1 MDSSGANQLAAPPAT
16 PPAKENASDKVKP
29 VAVAL
34 KGALPVAVQTAAQ
47 TAAATKPAQGPAEQP
62 KPEQPKPAPARDDL
76 LECLLIVAKAHGI
89 ATTADA
95 IMAGLPAPN
104 GRLTPSL
111 FDRASHRAGM
121 ASRVVREFP
130 ERVNPVLL
138 PAVLLLEGERACVL
152 LEWSED
158 KTKARVIFPELGEAP
173 VVVPAAQIEQLFAGY
188 AIYVR
193 PKYRFDARSPEV
205 RAGRHGHWF
214 WSVIAEN
221 RMLYRDVLLAALL
234 TNILALGMPLFVMN
248 VYDRVVPNNALET
261 LWVLG
266 VGVAIVLVCDL
277 ILRTLRGRFIDLAS
291 SRADVKLSSY
301 IMERVMGTRMES
313 RPVSAGSFASNLRS
327 FESVRDFIGSATV
340 TSFIDLP
347 FALIFLAVI
356 GWIAWPMIIPIVIG
370 AFLILFY
377 ALAVQSRMHELAE
390 TTYRA
395 SAQRNSTL
403 VEGLVGF
410 ETIKALGAEGG
421 FQRRWEQS
429 AALLARVGAQLRLL
443 STTVSSTSMLIQ
455 NLVGL
460 AIIVLGVYLIGGGAM
475 TTGALIASYML
486 SSRAMAPIAQVAGLL
501 VQYHTASTSLS
512 SLNEMMKAEIERP
525 EETNFISRGSLTGE
539 IEFRDVG
546 FSYPNQQAA
555 SLRGVNL
562 RIKPGEHVAILGRVG
577 SGKTTLEK
585 LILGLY
591 RPSSGAVLID
601 GIDLRQLD
609 PAELRRNI
617 GYVQQDITLFYGS
630 LRDNIA
636 LGAPQ
641 ADDAAVLRA
650 ASIAGITDF
659 VNQHA
664 QGFDMVVGERGE
676 SLSGGQRQ
684 GVAIARAVINDPPIL
699 LLDEPTASMDHTSE
713 EEIKK
718 RLAEFGKGKTMIIV
732 THRTSLLD
740 LAERLI
746 VMDGGRIVAD
756 GPKDQV
762 VKALRDGRIGRA

>member
-1 MDSSGANQLAAPPAT
+1 
-16 PPAKENASDKVKP
+16 
-29 VAVAL
+29 
-34 KGALPVAVQTAAQ
+34 
-47 TAAATKPAQGPAEQP
+47 
-62 KPEQPKPAPARDDL
+62 
-76 LECLLIVAKAHGI
+76 
-89 ATTADA
+89 
-95 IMAGLPAPN
+95 MAGLPVSN

-111 FDRASHRAGM
+111 VDRAARRAGLT
-121 ASRVVREFP
+121 SRVVRELP
-130 ERVNPVLL
+130 ERINQALL
-138 PAVLLLEGERACVL
+138 PAILLLEGERACVL

-158 KTKARVIFPELGEAP
+158 QSQARVVFPELGEAP
-173 VVVPAAQIEQLFAGY
+173 VVLPARQIEELSTGHV
-188 AIYVR
+188 IYVR
-193 PKYRFDARSPEV
+193 PRHRFDARAPEV
-205 RAGRHGHWF
+205 NAGRHGHWF

-221 RMLYRDVLLAALL
+221 RLLYRDVLVAAFLA
-234 TNILALGMPLFVMN
+234 NVLALGMPLFVMN
-248 VYDRVVPNNALET
+248 VYDRVVPNNAIDT

-266 VGVAIVLVCDL
+266 AGVTIVLICDL
-277 ILRTLRGRFIDLAS
+277 VLRTMRGRFIDLAS
-291 SRADVKLSSY
+291 ARADVKLSSY
-301 IMERVMGTRMES
+301 IMERVLGTRMEAK
-313 RPVSAGSFASNLRS
+313 PVSAGSFASNLRS

-340 TSFIDLP
+340 TSFVDLP
-347 FALIFLAVI
+347 FALIFLVVI
-356 GWIAWPMIIPIVIG
+356 GWIAWPMIIPIGIG
-370 AFLILFY
+370 AVIILFY
-377 ALAVQSRMHELAE
+377 ALAVQGRMHELAE

-429 AALLARVGAQLRLL
+429 AALLAHVGSQLRLL
-443 STTVSSTSMLIQ
+443 SSSASNTSVLVQ

-460 AIIVLGVYLIGGGAM
+460 SIMFVGVYLIGAGEM

-512 SLNEMMKAEIERP
+512 SLNEMMKAEVERP
-525 EETNFISRGSLTGE
+525 DDTTFISRGNFRGD
-539 IEFRDVG
+539 IEFRDVS
-546 FSYPNQQAA
+546 FSYPGQQAA
-555 SLRGVNL
+555 SLRNVSL
-562 RIKPGEHVAILGRVG
+562 RIKQGEKVAILGRVG

-609 PAELRRNI
+609 PAELRRSI

-630 LRDNIA
+630 LRDNIT

-641 ADDAAVLRA
+641 VDDATVVRA
-650 ASIAGITDF
+650 AEIAGITEF

-664 QGFDMVVGERGE
+664 QGFDMLVGERGE

-718 RLAEFGKGKTMIIV
+718 RIAAFAKGKTMIVI

-740 LAERLI
+740 LADRLV
-746 VMDGGRIVAD
+746 VMDAGRIVAD

>member
-1 MDSSGANQLAAPPAT
+1 MASTAATPIPTLDTDAVAT
-16 PPAKENASDKVKP
+16 PPAGNMQS
-29 VAVAL
+29 
-34 KGALPVAVQTAAQ
+34 GI
-47 TAAATKPAQGPAEQP
+47 AAAVS
-62 KPEQPKPAPARDDL
+62 PARDDL
-76 LECLLIVAKAHGI
+76 LECLLIVAKSHGI
-89 ATTADA
+89 STTRDA
-95 IMAGLPAPN
+95 ILAGLPAPD
-104 GRLTPSL
+104 GRLIPSL

-121 ASRVVREFP
+121 SSRIVRELP

-152 LEWSED
+152 LEWSD
-158 KTKARVIFPELGEAP
+158 DLTRARVVFPELGDAP
-173 VVVPAAQIEQLFAGY
+173 VVVPAAQIEQLFAGHV
-188 AIYVR
+188 IYLR
-193 PKYRFDARSPEV
+193 PRHRFDARAPEV

-221 RMLYRDVLLAALL
+221 RILYRDVLLAALL
-234 TNILALGMPLFVMN
+234 ANLLALGMPLFVMN
-248 VYDRVVPNNALET
+248 VYDRVVPNNALDT

-266 VGVAIVLVCDL
+266 AGLAIVLVCDL
-277 ILRTLRGRFIDLAS
+277 VLRTLRGRFIDLAS
-291 SRADVKLSSY
+291 SRADVKLSAY
-301 IMERVMGTRMES
+301 IMERVMGTRMEA

-340 TSFIDLP
+340 TSFVDLP
-347 FALIFLAVI
+347 FAFIFVVVI
-356 GWIAWPMIIPIVIG
+356 GWIAWPMMIPIAVGAVVIM
-370 AFLILFY
+370 FY
-377 ALAVQSRMHELAE
+377 SLAVQGRMHELAE

-443 STTVSSTSMLIQ
+443 SSSASNTSMLVQ

-460 AIIVLGVYLIGGGAM
+460 SIIVVGVYLIGAGVM

-486 SSRAMAPIAQVAGLL
+486 SSRTMAPIAQVAGLL
-501 VQYHTASTSLS
+501 VQYHTASTALS
-512 SLNEMMKAEIERP
+512 SLNEMMKAEVERP
-525 EETNFISRGSLTGE
+525 DDKAFISRGSFKGE
-539 IEFRDVG
+539 IEFRDVS
-546 FSYPNQQAA
+546 FSYPGQQAA
-555 SLRGVNL
+555 SLRNVAL
-562 RIKPGEHVAILGRVG
+562 RIRPGEHVAILGRVG

-591 RPSSGAVLID
+591 QPSAGAVLID

-630 LRDNIA
+630 LRDNIVM
-636 LGAPQ
+636 GAPQ

-650 ASIAGITDF
+650 AEIAGITEY
-659 VNQHA
+659 VNHHA
-664 QGFDMVVGERGE
+664 QGFDMLVGERGE

-684 GVAIARAVINDPPIL
+684 GVAIARAVINDPPML

-713 EEIKK
+713 EEIKR
-718 RLAEFGKGKTMIIV
+718 RLSEFAKGKTMIVI
-732 THRTSLLD
+732 THRTSLLE
-740 LAERLI
+740 LADRI
-746 VMDGGRIVAD
+746 VVMDAGRIVAD
-756 GPKDQV
+756 GPKEQV

>member
-1 MDSSGANQLAAPPAT
+1 MDSSGV
-16 PPAKENASDKVKP
+16 S
-29 VAVAL
+29 
-34 KGALPVAVQTAAQ
+34 QTAATTAKPPADEVAGGKGKTAVGAAGRVVVAGLPAA
-47 TAAATKPAQGPAEQP
+47 TAAAAPVGSASAKPVHAAGPA
-62 KPEQPKPAPARDDL
+62 ARDDL
-76 LECLLIVAKAHGI
+76 LECLLIVAKAHGVSS
-89 ATTADA
+89 TRDA
-95 IMAGLPAPN
+95 VMAGLPAPD

-111 FDRASHRAGM
+111 FDRASHRAGL

-130 ERVNPVLL
+130 ERVNPALL

-152 LEWSED
+152 LEWSD
-158 KTKARVIFPELGEAP
+158 DLSKARVVFPELGEAP
-173 VVVPAAQIEQLFAGY
+173 VVVPAAQINDLFAGHV
-188 AIYVR
+188 IYVR
-193 PKYRFDARSPEV
+193 PKHRFDARAPEV

-221 RMLYRDVLLAALL
+221 RLLYRDVLLAALL
-234 TNILALGMPLFVMN
+234 ANLLALGMPLFVMN
-248 VYDRVVPNNALET
+248 VYDRVVPNNAVDT

-266 VGVAIVLVCDL
+266 AGLVIVLVCDL
-277 ILRTLRGRFIDLAS
+277 VLRTLRGRFIDLAS
-291 SRADVKLSSY
+291 SRADVRLSSY
-301 IMERVMGTRMES
+301 IMERVLGTRMES

-340 TSFIDLP
+340 TSFVDLP
-347 FALIFLAVI
+347 FAFIFLVVI
-356 GWIAWPMIIPIVIG
+356 GWIAWPLTIPIVVG
-370 AFLILFY
+370 ALFILFY
-377 ALAVQSRMHELAE
+377 ALAVQGRMHELAE

-443 STTVSSTSMLIQ
+443 SSTVSNTSMLVQ

-460 AIIVLGVYLIGGGAM
+460 TIIIVGVYLIGGGAM

-512 SLNEMMKAEIERP
+512 SLNEMMKAEVERP
-525 EETNFISRGSLTGE
+525 EETTFISRGSFKGE
-539 IEFRDVG
+539 IEFRDVS
-546 FSYPNQQAA
+546 FSYPGQQAA
-555 SLRGVNL
+555 SLRNVSL

-577 SGKTTLEK
+577 SGKSTLEK

-609 PAELRRNI
+609 PAELRRHV

-630 LRDNIA
+630 LRENIA

-641 ADDAAVLRA
+641 ADDAAVVRA
-650 ASIAGITDF
+650 AEIAGITEF
-659 VNQHA
+659 VNHHA

-684 GVAIARAVINDPPIL
+684 GVAIARAVINDPPML

-713 EEIKK
+713 EEIKR
-718 RLAEFGKGKTMIIV
+718 RLAAFGRGKTMIIV
-732 THRTSLLD
+732 THRTSLLE
-740 LAERLI
+740 LADRII
-746 VMDGGRIVAD
+746 VMDSGRIVAD

-762 VKALRDGRIGRA
+762 VKALRDGRIGKA

>member
-1 MDSSGANQLAAPPAT
+1 MASSSATPTLTPTLPEAAIKAIAAKSSPPAPVAAAAPAAP
-16 PPAKENASDKVKP
+16 
-29 VAVAL
+29 
-34 KGALPVAVQTAAQ
+34 TAA
-47 TAAATKPAQGPAEQP
+47 PAPIAPAPSQR
-62 KPEQPKPAPARDDL
+62 KLPARDEL

-89 ATTADA
+89 ATTPDA
-95 IMAGLPAPN
+95 IMAGLPAPD
-104 GRLTPSL
+104 GRLIPSL
-111 FDRASHRAGM
+111 FDRASHRAGLS
-121 ASRVVREFP
+121 SRVVREFP
-130 ERVNPVLL
+130 ERANPSLL
-138 PAVLLLEGERACVL
+138 PAILLLEGERACVL
-152 LEWSED
+152 LEWSRD
-158 KTKARVIFPELGEAP
+158 RKTARVVFPELGEAP
-173 VVVPAAQIEQLFAGY
+173 IVVPASQINQLYSGHLIY
-188 AIYVR
+188 AR
-193 PKYRFDARSPEV
+193 PKHRFDARAPEV

-221 RMLYRDVLLAALL
+221 RLLYRDVLMAAFL
-234 TNILALGMPLFVMN
+234 TNLLALGMPLFVMN
-248 VYDRVVPNNALET
+248 VYDRVVPNQALDT

-266 VGVAIVLVCDL
+266 SGLMIVLVCDL
-277 ILRTLRGRFIDLAS
+277 VLRTLRGRFIDLAS
-291 SRADVKLSSY
+291 SRADVKLSAY

-313 RPVSAGSFASNLRS
+313 RPVSAGSFSANLRS

-347 FALIFLAVI
+347 FALIFLIII
-356 GWIAWPMIIPIVIG
+356 GWIAWPMMIPIVVG
-370 AFLILFY
+370 ALVILFY
-377 ALAVQSRMHELAE
+377 ALAVQGRMHELAE

-443 STTVSSTSMLIQ
+443 SSSASNTSMLVQ

-460 AIIVLGVYLIGGGAM
+460 AVIIVGVYLIGGGAM
-475 TTGALIASYML
+475 TTGALIACYLL
-486 SSRAMAPIAQVAGLL
+486 SSRAIAPIAQVAGLL
-501 VQYHTASTSLS
+501 VHYHTAATALS
-512 SLNEMMKAEIERP
+512 SLNEMMKAEVERP
-525 EETNFISRGSLTGE
+525 DDTIFISRGSFLGE
-539 IEFRDVG
+539 IEFREVS
-546 FSYPNQQAA
+546 FNYPGQQAA
-555 SLRGVNL
+555 SLRNVSL

-591 RPSSGAVLID
+591 RPTSGAVLID
-601 GIDLRQLD
+601 GIDQRQLD
-609 PAELRRNI
+609 PAEMRRHI

-630 LRDNIA
+630 LRDNITM
-636 LGAPQ
+636 GAPL

-650 ASIAGITDF
+650 AEIAGITDF

-664 QGFDMVVGERGE
+664 QGFDMLVGERGE

-684 GVAIARAVINDPPIL
+684 GVAIARAVINDPPML

-713 EEIKK
+713 EEIKR
-718 RLAEFGKGKTMIIV
+718 RLSAFGKGKTMIII
-732 THRTSLLD
+732 THRTSLLE
-740 LAERLI
+740 LADRII
-746 VMDGGRIVAD
+746 VMDAGRIVAD